1 MPTSMAVD
9 QDGSVEKRMNMSL
22 DDIIKETSK
31 VKKGSGPRGKGI
43 NVAGKR
49 GKVSG
54 GKKRR
59 CRSVLRLRVQVRQ
72 VSNLRILLR
81 AHLLADQVASLTTS
95 QALAASRLPPRSFSD
110 RRQVLFRHQALS

>member
-1 MPTSMAVD
+1 MAVD

-72 VSNLRILLR
+72 VPTYGFCSGRTCWQTR
-81 AHLLADQVASLTTS
+81 SQV
-95 QALAASRLPPRSFSD
+95 
-110 RRQVLFRHQALS
+110 